1 MAIEERNGKFYNKNG
16 QEVPKGFVD
25 NMFKAGGPS
34 GNPKGRPKRRTL
46 SEELHSLLQKEQKD
60 GMTNMQAL
68 AIVILK
74 QARKGRFP
82 FIKEIFERME
92 GKVADKTQITGA
104 DGKPLFEVMDLS
116 DGERRTNFYQLLR
129 GSIASTDDGG
139 IGPSRLRSNGE
150 SN

>member
-1 MAIEERNGKFYNKNG
+1 MAITKRNGKYYDKNG
-16 QEVPKGFVD
+16 AEVSQGFVD
-25 NMFKAGGPS
+25 GIFKKGQIA
-34 GNPKGRPKRRTL
+34 NPKGRPKRRTL

-60 GMTNMQAL
+60 GMTNMEAL
-68 AIVILK
+68 AVVILK

-104 DGKPLFEVMDLS
+104 DGKPLFDVMDLS
-116 DGERRTNFYQLLR
+116 DGKRRSNFHELLQ

-139 IGPSRLRSNGE
+139 IRSGRIRGDGIEN
-150 SN
+150 

>member
-104 DGKPLFEVMDLS
+104 DGKNLFSIMDLS
-116 DGERRTNFYQLLR
+116 DGERRTNFYELLR

-139 IGPSRLRSNGE
+139 ERSSRLRGNGE
-150 SN
+150 